1 MIWQITPL
9 PPKKKNTFQSF
20 QTVEP
25 DIIRIIMFK
34 VHAFILVSLVL
45 NVTKA
50 DYLPFFDAGFY
61 KSYDTTPLPDMDG
74 IGHMI
79 LQKDVSIF
87 FCKSK
92 WVGMNSHQCFCGSY
106 FGGLLL
112 KVNSS
117 ECNIDCQGDPELK
130 CGALTT
136 RFEDYYSTR
145 TSTIISL
152 YRQG

>member
-1 MIWQITPL
+1 ML
-9 PPKKKNTFQSF
+9 
-20 QTVEP
+20 
-25 DIIRIIMFK
+25 K

-45 NVTKA
+45 DITKA
-50 DYLPFFDAGFY
+50 DYLPLSDVGCY
-61 KSYDTTPLPDMDG
+61 KSYLYMSDFD
-74 IGHMI
+74 
-79 LQKDVSIF
+79 F
-87 FCKSK
+87 FDYNSPEKCFNLCRKSK

-145 TSTIISL
+145 TLTIISL
-152 YRQG
+152 YRQGKYSDYWPESCF